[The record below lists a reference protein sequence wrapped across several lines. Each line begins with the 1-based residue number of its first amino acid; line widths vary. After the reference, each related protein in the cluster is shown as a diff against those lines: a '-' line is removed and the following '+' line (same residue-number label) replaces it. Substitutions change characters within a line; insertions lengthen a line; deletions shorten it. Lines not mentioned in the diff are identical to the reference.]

1 MKKDIYKD
9 RFTTEEIIE
18 GLQETRN
25 DPNYN
30 LQTQPRFSLAEFAF
44 LRDLI
49 FKKEKNTIL
58 ISALDYIS
66 DKKLLGFGFSN
77 TASFRR
83 VLFFQ
88 HFLGNMGNAT
98 KAAIASGYS
107 PNSAKQ
113 QGHRV
118 LKWIQKAQY
127 TI

>member
-1 MKKDIYKD
+1 MNEDFYKEQ
-9 RFTTEEIIE
+9 FTTQEVIK
-18 GLQETRN
+18 GLQDTRKEK
-25 DPNYN
+25 NYN
-30 LQTQPRFSLAEFAF
+30 LKLQPLFSLAEFVF
-44 LRDLI
+44 LKDLI
-49 FKKEKNTIL
+49 FKKEKNAIL

-77 TASFRR
+77 TASLRR

-118 LKWIQKAQY
+118 LKWIQKQN
-127 TI
+127 